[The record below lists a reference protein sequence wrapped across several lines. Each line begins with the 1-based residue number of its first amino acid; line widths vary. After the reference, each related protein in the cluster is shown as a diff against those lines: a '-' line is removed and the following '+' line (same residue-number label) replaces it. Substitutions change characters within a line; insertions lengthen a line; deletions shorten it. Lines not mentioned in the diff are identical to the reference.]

1 MTDARQ
7 GYEPILIE
15 LLTLYPALLATGS
28 LPPTK
33 QSHRKVS
40 HIAHG
45 WFMRVQRG
53 VEAILRLDEIGYA
66 TEAAG
71 ISRSVIEHVLALKWL
86 AVEGDNVT
94 DTIARAHAKFA
105 TRLRDASAAAEW
117 RSVNIPE
124 LEAAIDSVQ
133 ADLRDASN
141 DYLMAFRR
149 RLERYGDVHSLPEYI
164 ASCERLHPRYESAM
178 TYVDQPSNHA
188 RREPK
193 AALWQVPFCTSQLLE
208 GIMAYRAIFDPT
220 PWFAE
225 LEPLLTR
232 YVSVTDEVRAQDGL
246 PAVEW
251 NGKPADALRV

>member
-1 MTDARQ
+1 MTDAHRA
-7 GYEPILIE
+7 YEPILTE

-33 QSHRKVS
+33 PPHRKVP

-53 VEAILRLDEIGYA
+53 VEAILQLDEIGYA
-66 TEAAG
+66 TEAVS

-86 AVEGDNVT
+86 AVEGNNVT
-94 DTIARAHAKFA
+94 DTIARAHANFA
-105 TRLRDASAAAEW
+105 TRLRNASATAEW

-124 LEAAIDSVQ
+124 IEAAIDSVQ

-141 DYLMAFRR
+141 DYLMTFRR

-164 ASCERLHPRYESAM
+164 TTCERLHPSYESAM

-188 RREPK
+188 RHDPK
-193 AALWQVPFCTSQLLE
+193 ATLWQVPFCTSQLLE
-208 GIMAYRAIFDPT
+208 GIMAYRAIFDPA

-232 YVSVTDEVRAQDGL
+232 YVSVTDAVRAQDGL
-246 PAVEW
+246 PAIAW
-251 NGKPADALRV
+251 SGIPADVLRV